1 MKKFPLVLLC
11 TSAMLVG
18 CASRPVDN
26 IPSAAEAGNSVAVGS
41 TPGAGAIGDS
51 TDTYGTDQ
59 SLLNG
64 EGLPSVGADSV
75 GVAGRNF
82 GSDTYFDRE
91 AIFDPGSPLADRIF
105 YFEYDRDTLS
115 DQYLDTITDH
125 GRYLA
130 TYPEALVRLEGHADE
145 RGTREYNIAL
155 AERRAQAVKRLMM
168 LQGAS
173 YNQIIS
179 ISYGEE
185 QPAVLGQTED
195 AYGRNRRVE
204 LVYE

>member
-1 MKKFPLVLLC
+1 MKKYPLVWLC
-11 TSAMLVG
+11 ASAMLVG
-18 CASRPVDN
+18 CASHPDN

-41 TPGAGAIGDS
+41 SPGAGAVDGA
-51 TDTYGTDQ
+51 DTYGTEQ
-59 SLLNG
+59 SQLSG
-64 EGLPSVGADSV
+64 EGMALSEEVLGDVGRS
-75 GVAGRNF
+75 F
-82 GSDTYFDRE
+82 GSDTFFDKE
-91 AIFDPGSPLADRIF
+91 AIYDPGSPLAQRVF

-130 TYPEALVRLEGHADE
+130 TYPEALARLEGHADE

-173 YNQIIS
+173 YNQIIT

-185 QPAVLGQTED
+185 QPAVIGQTDE
-195 AYGRNRRVE
+195 AYSRNRRVE

>member
-1 MKKFPLVLLC
+1 MMKHTLTALCAAALL
-11 TSAMLVG
+11 AG
-18 CASRPVDN
+18 CANRPVDD
-26 IPSAAEAGNSVAVGS
+26 IPSASEAGSDVAVGS
-41 TPGAGAIGDS
+41 SPGAGAGAVDGA
-51 TDTYGTDQ
+51 DTYGTDQ
-59 SLLNG
+59 NG
-64 EGLPSVGADSV
+64 LDGSGLAGLAGGDGASY
-75 GVAGRNF
+75 
-82 GSDTYFDRE
+82 GSDTYFERE
-91 AIFDPGSPLADRIF
+91 AIFDPGSPLASRIF

-130 TYPEALVRLEGHADE
+130 TYPDALVRLEGHADE

-173 YNQIIS
+173 YNQIIT

-185 QPAVLGQTED
+185 QPAVLGQTEE
-195 AYGRNRRVE
+195 AYASNRRVE

>member
-1 MKKFPLVLLC
+1 MKKYPLILVFGSALLI
-11 TSAMLVG
+11 G
-18 CASRPVDN
+18 CAGRPIDD
-26 IPSAAEAGNSVAVGS
+26 IPSAAEAGSEVPVGS
-41 TPGAGAIGDS
+41 APGAGAIDS
-51 TDTYGTDQ
+51 TDTFGTDQ
-59 SLLNG
+59 ALLNG
-64 EGLPSVGADSV
+64 EGLAGTDSLQD
-75 GVAGRNF
+75 AGRSF
-82 GSDTYFDRE
+82 GTDTFFDKE
-91 AIFDPGSPLADRIF
+91 AIFDPGSPLAQRVF

-130 TYPEALVRLEGHADE
+130 TYPDSLVRLEGHADE

-173 YNQIIS
+173 YNQIIT

-195 AYGRNRRVE
+195 AYARNRRVE